1 MFLSLC
7 SSAAVQGVFVRLFFA
22 GGCID
27 AEEEDSPCPSMADDG
42 PATARRGL
50 AAECPTGPDVRRFR
64 ALGGEIESGLRELSA
79 VDEDCEA
86 GC

>member
-1 MFLSLC
+1 
-7 SSAAVQGVFVRLFFA
+7 
-22 GGCID
+22 
-27 AEEEDSPCPSMADDG
+27 MADDG